1 MQYQLHD
8 MDLQQLVAQ
17 LQFGDMDARRA
28 AAGQVRAL
36 ARSSAEARTLIAEAG
51 ALPLLLGLLDADEPR
66 VQEASGLAI
75 LNLCIKNACNKAAV
89 MEAGAVPRLVHL
101 LRPEAP
107 LTTREAAAAVLL
119 CLAADNDPTKAAIG
133 AAGAIPLLGQLLT
146 AGSLQGTKDAVH
158 ALYNLVAYDGN
169 RGRILR
175 ARVVPGLVAVLKG
188 GYATPEA
195 EKVVAILGILAGLE
209 EGRGALSEHEDTLRA
224 LVKVLEAGSLRG
236 KELALASLLPLC
248 VHSKAC
254 RVAVVERGAGD
265 ALLALSLTGEPKL
278 REKAYQL
285 LACLGGKK
293 RGEKPTSAPMVML
306 SRSSS
311 AREISP
317 DSGSRSGSGSS
328 EDERSAKDVV
338 RHMVWQSM
346 QKTMTNIRRR
356 ARLPSEDFSPSLS
369 PSGSPRSR
377 SPLSP
382 SLMPGSPSS
391 APELSEESS

>member
-1 MQYQLHD
+1 MQHQLHD
-8 MDLQQLVAQ
+8 MDLQQLISQ
-17 LQFGDMDARRA
+17 LQFGDMNARRA

-51 ALPLLLGLLDADEPR
+51 AVPLLLGLLDADEPR

-107 LTTREAAAAVLL
+107 LTIREAAAAVLL
-119 CLAADNDPTKAAIG
+119 CLAADNDETKAAIG

-158 ALYNLVAYDGN
+158 ALYNLDGN

-209 EGRGALSEHEDTLRA
+209 EGRGALSEHEDTLRV

-306 SRSSS
+306 SQSAS

-328 EDERSAKDVV
+328 EDERSAKYVV